1 MIHSIK
7 RRIQAAITE
16 TERSRLR
23 AEAEARKGCRPPM
36 GTRSV
41 AASYRATRLE
51 GHIAGLQEALTII
64 GEYEAAS

>member
-1 MIHSIK
+1 MISRIR
-7 RRIQAAITE
+7 RRIEAAITE
-16 TERSRLR
+16 TERNRLR
-23 AEAEARKGCRPPM
+23 AEGEAQRGSRPPM

-64 GEYEAAS
+64 GECEAAS